1 LKNWHRDTP
10 SAPVMPYNT
19 FIHKQTS
26 DFRRKKMKLILII
39 LKYLLQVPLL
49 SFLVIGVDS
58 ITNGNLWI
66 SALVTIS
73 ALFLYTTGEYLETK
87 E

>member
-1 LKNWHRDTP
+1 
-10 SAPVMPYNT
+10 
-19 FIHKQTS
+19 
-26 DFRRKKMKLILII
+26 MKLILII

-66 SALVTIS
+66 SALVTIG